1 MQHLIMNAVVVTPR
15 RVFEGGWLVIEGDRI
30 AAVGDASSC
39 PTGVSDALDARG
51 LLLLPGLI
59 DLHCDAI
66 EKLVEPRPNVHFELP
81 LALAEADWRL
91 AGCGITTEFHAVSL
105 DDIELGVRSAT
116 FVHEL
121 IEHIR
126 ANRTQLVRHRIHARF
141 EVSSEQGFA
150 RLLEWAELPEVG
162 MISLMDHTPGQ
173 GQYQTA
179 DMYRDYLARVT
190 GRSLDEIDELLERKR
205 VQMRTAPQRVA
216 RVADLARRTGKA
228 LASHDDDTA
237 ERVASWPG
245 LGVTVSEF
253 PTTLTAAMHAHNLGL
268 AVCMGA
274 PNVLRG
280 RSSGGNLSALAA
292 LEAGVVDC
300 LCSDYYPSSM
310 LAAVF
315 KIVALGLLPLPQAL
329 NLVSLNPARAAGL
342 GDFGALE
349 AGRIADVAL
358 VAADVERAPRMER
371 LYVGGNL
378 RLTRAEVA
386 PGGC

>member
-1 MQHLIMNAVVVTPR
+1 
-15 RVFEGGWLVIEGDRI
+15 
-30 AAVGDASSC
+30 
-39 PTGVSDALDARG
+39 
-51 LLLLPGLI
+51 
-59 DLHCDAI
+59 
-66 EKLVEPRPNVHFELP
+66 
-81 LALAEADWRL
+81 
-91 AGCGITTEFHAVSL
+91 
-105 DDIELGVRSAT
+105 
-116 FVHEL
+116 
-121 IEHIR
+121 
-126 ANRTQLVRHRIHARF
+126 
-141 EVSSEQGFA
+141 
-150 RLLEWAELPEVG
+150 

-179 DMYRDYLARVT
+179 DTYRDYLARVT

-205 VQMRTAPQRVA
+205 VQMRAAPQRVA
-216 RVADLARRTGKA
+216 RVADLARRAGKA

-253 PTTLTAAMHAHNLGL
+253 PTTLTSAMHAHNLGL

-358 VAADVERAPRMER
+358 VAADADRTPRMER